1 MVEVTTIQALTLETL
16 AEEAQHHRDQGWKDA
31 SKPVR
36 VGITYVQTM
45 YRDTPEL
52 QPEPQADHENHN
64 HQI

>member
-31 SKPVR
+31 SPPVR

-45 YRDTPEL
+45 YRETSEL
-52 QPEPQADHENHN
+52 TSEPAATYETNHYES
-64 HQI
+64 